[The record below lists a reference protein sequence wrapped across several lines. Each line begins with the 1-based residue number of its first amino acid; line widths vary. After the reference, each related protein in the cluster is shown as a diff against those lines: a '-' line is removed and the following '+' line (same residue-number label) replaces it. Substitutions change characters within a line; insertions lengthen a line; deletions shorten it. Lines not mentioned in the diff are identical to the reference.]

1 MHILAITL
9 PALIAALYIRQN
21 ALFLWYT
28 GANALSWEN
37 FALGTASIVT
47 TIVAY
52 ETCIIR
58 PDHGVYALLDIV
70 CGITTFI
77 YGTERM
83 TVARSI
89 KFLRLS

>member
-28 GANALSWEN
+28 GAGARSWQD
-37 FALGTASIVT
+37 FALATAYIVT

-77 YGTERM
+77 YGTEKM
-83 TVARSI
+83 AMARSAR
-89 KFLRLS
+89 FLCLT